1 MPPGLNGPTTG
12 PPQIAKSKTHIDM
25 VVYIDNYI
33 VMTEDNIER
42 ANIAQVKE
50 SLSAYITMAE
60 QGKTVV
66 VCRRNRPVA
75 ELVRIESALP
85 NRTRLGTAAGSVLVK
100 CDLTEPA
107 MDENDWHALQ

>member
-1 MPPGLNGPTTG
+1 M
-12 PPQIAKSKTHIDM
+12 QE
-25 VVYIDNYI
+25 Y
-33 VMTEDNIER
+33 NIEHNIEH

-50 SLSAYITMAE
+50 SLSAYVAMAE
-60 QGKTVV
+60 RGKRVV

-75 ELVRIESALP
+75 ELVPVETTDLP
-85 NRTRLGTAAGSVLVK
+85 NRTRLGSGKGSVVVN